1 MLPEAN
7 RLKSDGDF
15 KKIFKYGKTSD
26 NEFMRIKFLK
36 NFKKRSRFGF
46 VVSNKFASKAVVR
59 NLFRRRLRAAAYFLL
74 KNTKPGFDVVIW
86 PKTALKKFSYQTLLN
101 NFKNLLIKNDI
112 LSI

>member
-7 RLKSDGDF
+7 RLKSNDDF
-15 KKIFKYGKTSD
+15 KKIFKYGKISE

-36 NFKKRSRFGF
+36 NFKKHSRFGF
-46 VVSNKFASKAVVR
+46 IVSNKFAPKAVVR
-59 NLFRRRLRAAAYFLL
+59 NLFKRRLRSAVYFLL
-74 KNTKPGFDVVIW
+74 KNIKPGFDIVIW
-86 PKTALKKFSYQTLLN
+86 PKITLKKINYQILLN

>member
-7 RLKSDGDF
+7 RLKSNDDF
-15 KKIFKYGKTSD
+15 KKIFKYGKISE

-46 VVSNKFASKAVVR
+46 IVSNKFAPKAVVR
-59 NLFRRRLRAAAYFLL
+59 NLFKRRLRSAVYFLL
-74 KNTKPGFDVVIW
+74 KNIKPGFDIVIW
-86 PKTALKKFSYQTLLN
+86 PKITLKKINYQILLN